1 MQVLVFL
8 CLLSAGM
15 STLTSHDST
24 PALAEQSWL
33 CKAQSL
39 AVDVPLQVEL
49 QVLQAYTLLR
59 QHPLAAVTG
68 FYLVLA
74 YLLYKASKL
83 FSRSPAY
90 HFKVIEE
97 ASSPELLAAI
107 KAELEA
113 FKHEISKQASQKPAV
128 QKEAV
133 TPEAVR
139 QLTKEIQSL
148 VKAHNEFQM
157 EMLESHKDL
166 WQTLDTLQLKAESHE
181 VPEANGWLLQRA
193 LKGKPTASPN
203 APPAATPTII
213 EETDKSNFLGHS
225 QHSSRRSSVN
235 SRHFELESASKELY
249 QPQSQESEKD
259 QSLPQVESLPWPDQ
273 AENPSWQAQAD
284 SQPMSAQVDVQ
295 PSLALVESKPIQHES
310 LPKIRSQLP
319 EADVQAE
326 VPKSRTVLPPVSV
339 KSSFQRQREKLA
351 HDPTKGEARA
361 KFVPPPAARNPFG
374 L

>member
-24 PALAEQSWL
+24 PALAEQTWL

-39 AVDVPLQVEL
+39 AVDVPLQVEM

-59 QHPLAAVTG
+59 QHPVAAVIS

-83 FSRSPAY
+83 CSRSPAY

-113 FKHEISKQASQKPAV
+113 FKQEMSKQASQKPAA
-128 QKEAV
+128 QKETV

-139 QLTKEIQSL
+139 QLTKEIKGL
-148 VKAHNEFQM
+148 AKAHNEFQM

-166 WQTLDTLQLKAESHE
+166 WQTLDSLQLQAESHE
-181 VPEANGWLLQRA
+181 VPEANGWLQRA
-193 LKGKPTASPN
+193 LKCKPTTSPI
-203 APPAATPTII
+203 AHPAATPTII
-213 EETDKSNFLGHS
+213 EETDKSNFLGLS
-225 QHSSRRSSVN
+225 QHSSRKSSVN
-235 SRHFELESASKELY
+235 SRHFELESAPKEL
-249 QPQSQESEKD
+249 QGQESD
-259 QSLPQVESLPWPDQ
+259 QSLPQVESHPWPDQ
-273 AENPSWQAQAD
+273 AEAQSWQPQVD
-284 SQPMSAQVDVQ
+284 SQPKLAQDDLQ
-295 PSLALVESKPIQHES
+295 PSPALVESKPIQHES
-310 LPKIRSQLP
+310 LPKIKSQLP

-326 VPKSRTVLPPVSV
+326 APKARRLIQPVNEVPSYRK
-339 KSSFQRQREKLA
+339 REKLA
-351 HDPTKGEARA
+351 HDPTKSETRA
-361 KFVPPPAARNPFG
+361 KFVPPPAAKNPFG